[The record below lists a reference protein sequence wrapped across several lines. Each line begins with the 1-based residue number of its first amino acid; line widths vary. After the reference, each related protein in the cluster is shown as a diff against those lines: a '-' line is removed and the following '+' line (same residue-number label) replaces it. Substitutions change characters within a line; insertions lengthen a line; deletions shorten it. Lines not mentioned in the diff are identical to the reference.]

1 WDGIRFR
8 DGSLATGAIAL
19 CEVQGYA
26 YAARMA
32 MAELCEAL
40 GQAPRANSL
49 RQQASAL
56 AEHFHRAFWL
66 ADRAYYAL
74 ALDGAK
80 RPVDGL
86 ASNAGQALWSG
97 VVPPQH
103 AKVVA
108 ERLLDQELFSG
119 WGVRTMGATEGGY
132 SPVGYHTGTV
142 WPHDNS
148 LIAAGLARYGLQT
161 E

>member
-1 WDGIRFR
+1 
-8 DGSLATGAIAL
+8 
-19 CEVQGYA
+19 
-26 YAARMA
+26 
-32 MAELCEAL
+32 ELCEAL

-108 ERLLDQELFSG
+108 QRLLDQGRVSG
-119 WGVRTMGATEGGY
+119 WGVRPRGAAEGAY
-132 SPVGYHTGTV
+132 SPVGYHPGTV
-142 WPHDNS
+142 WPHDTP
-148 LIAAGLARYGLQT
+148 LIAAGLVRYGLQT
-161 E
+161 EAARLIAAQLAATAELPDYRLPELFSGYARGEYG